1 MSVVL
6 RARGV
11 SAEVGGRRVLEGID
25 LELRAGEVLVLVGPN
40 GAGKSTLLAV
50 LAGDR
55 APREGTVE
63 LDGAVLDTWPVAERA
78 RRRSVL
84 TQSNDVSFP
93 FLAHDVVRMG
103 RAPWRRRP
111 EAERDDLAVA
121 EAVVAGEVERFAD
134 RPVTGLSGG
143 ERARVAFAR
152 SYAQE
157 CRIALLDEPTAS
169 LDIRHQHRVL
179 QRTRQRAAAGG
190 AAIVVL
196 HDLGLAGAYGDRIA
210 LLENGRLAAHGT
222 PREVLDPAI
231 LTRVYRHPV
240 DVIEGPRGALLVL
253 ADSDAPD
260 PGEPQPAAPSADP
273 AADPA
278 ATRTPSPIE
287 ERTP

>member
-1 MSVVL
+1 MSVVM

-11 SAEVGGRRVLEGID
+11 SAEIGGRTVLSGID
-25 LELRAGEVLVLVGPN
+25 LELRSGEVLVLVGPN

-55 APREGTVE
+55 APRSGSVE
-63 LDGAVLDTWPVAERA
+63 LDGAALETWPVAERA

-93 FLAHDVVRMG
+93 FAAREVVRMG
-103 RAPWRRRP
+103 RAPWRRRA
-111 EAERDDLAVA
+111 EAERDDLAVV
-121 EAVVAGEVERFAD
+121 EAIAAGEVERFAD

-152 SYAQE
+152 AYAQE

-179 QRTRQRAAAGG
+179 ERTRQRAAAGG

-196 HDLGLAGAYGDRIA
+196 HDLGLAAAYGDRIA
-210 LLENGRLAAHGT
+210 LLENGRLVAHGT
-222 PREVLDPAI
+222 PREVLDPAT
-231 LTRVYRHPV
+231 LTRVYRHPI
-240 DVIEGPRGALLVL
+240 DVIDGPRGALLVI
-253 ADSDAPD
+253 AGSGREDAGD
-260 PGEPQPAAPSADP
+260 AAAIP
-273 AADPA
+273 
-278 ATRTPSPIE
+278 TRHPNE
-287 ERTP
+287 ESTT

>member
-11 SAEVGGRRVLEGID
+11 SAEVGGRRVLDGID
-25 LELRAGEVLVLVGPN
+25 LELRAGEFLVLVGPN

-55 APREGTVE
+55 APHEGSVE
-63 LDGAVLDTWPVAERA
+63 LDGAVLDGWPVAERA

-93 FLAHDVVRMG
+93 FIAHDVVRMG

-111 EAERDDLAVA
+111 EAARDDLAVA
-121 EAVVAGEVERFAD
+121 EAVVAGEVGHLAD

-179 QRTRQRAAAGG
+179 DRTRRRVAAGG

-196 HDLGLAGAYGDRIA
+196 HDLGLAAAYGDRIA
-210 LLENGRLAAHGT
+210 LLEDGRLAAHGT
-222 PREVLDPAI
+222 PREVLEPAI
-231 LTRVYRHPV
+231 LTRVYRHPI
-240 DVIEGPRGALLVL
+240 DVVEGPRGALLVL
-253 ADSDAPD
+253 ADSGAADRS
-260 PGEPQPAAPSADP
+260 GEHPPSAP
-273 AADPA
+273 LQ
-278 ATRTPSPIE
+278 TSTE